1 MTQQTNYTC
10 GQCVSS
16 VLIYGK
22 AEHALETLQ
31 ENAYIR
37 LGQRCGYDIKWI
49 CANPK
54 VREKCNVER
63 FCEFFWSYYVYMKT
77 YNHDNVPNL
86 PEASTLFV

>member
-1 MTQQTNYTC
+1 MQR
-10 GQCVSS
+10 VSIILLHLFLLLTTLS
-16 VLIYGK
+16 